1 MLLSMGILREELANS
16 VSITA
21 ASDSKQ
27 LHALSLGGAA
37 LFSNTPFAE
46 DTVYVVEARR
56 LPVRWKAPSRV
67 SLIVAGP
74 VRGDYFE
81 NADVEYI
88 CVEET
93 RLSVVLNTVLDV
105 FKKYRAFDERLKQLL
120 LHSSAPDAVCSYI
133 ADFLGAPFIVFDSA
147 LRLQYV
153 SPDADGLLEWETDAF
168 SGLRIL
174 PTDFITQLNLA
185 LFETSEEFVNDAVLL
200 CDDRL
205 PYNMICTLTGKNNY
219 IIAVFE
225 TGKKLTRSLRGIIG
239 YLKEY
244 ILVTFE
250 SNLQKRPLSG
260 GLTSFIVSMLD
271 GTKFSATDLENQL
284 NSVGWSP
291 TDSYCCIVMQA
302 LKEKRTSKYIES
314 FCLKIENQFGAC
326 VAFSYKDAAVA
337 IINLDKSNCS
347 VYNIPNR
354 IGILLRD
361 GLLKAGISFKYWNFE
376 TTPIYYQQ
384 ACNAYEFGKLYNP
397 TRWCYIFEDYAL
409 YYFMHYGSSRIPPRH
424 LCHPAL
430 VQLYRYDQ
438 KNGTELLRTLETYV
452 SNNCNAVTAAN
463 VLFIHRNTF
472 YQRLNR
478 IQELLKLDLEN
489 ENVRLYL
496 QISTCLIGMYY
507 YELENE
513 YNFPHE

>member
-1 MLLSMGILREELANS
+1 MLLSMGILRDALAERCGLL
-16 VSITA
+16 VS
-21 ASDSKQ
+21 SESKQ
-27 LHALSLGGAA
+27 IHSLCLSGAA
-37 LFSNTPFAE
+37 LFAAPFAE

-56 LPVRWKAPSRV
+56 LPVRWKAAQHV
-67 SLIVAGP
+67 FLIVAGAAP
-74 VRGDYFE
+74 QDYFAKA
-81 NADVEYI
+81 NVDYFV
-88 CVEET
+88 VEET
-93 RLSVVLNTVLDV
+93 RLSAVLNAVLEV
-105 FKKYRAFDERLKQLL
+105 FKTYNAFDERLKQLL
-120 LHSSAPDAVCSYI
+120 LHGSSADMVCNFI
-133 ADFLGAPFIVFDSA
+133 ADFIGAPFIVFDSA

-153 SPDADGLLEWETDAF
+153 SPDADELLEWETDAF

-174 PTDFITQLNLA
+174 PTDFITQLNLV
-185 LFETSEEFVNDAVLL
+185 LFETGEEFINDAVLL

-219 IIAVFE
+219 MIAVFE
-225 TGKKLTRSLRGIIG
+225 TGKKLDKSLRGLIG

-260 GLTSFIVSMLD
+260 GFVPFIVSVLD
-271 GTKFSATDLENQL
+271 GTKFSANDLENQL

-291 TDSYCCIVMQA
+291 SDSYCCIVMQE
-302 LKEKRTSKYIES
+302 LKEERTSKNIDS
-314 FCLKIENQFGAC
+314 FCLKIENQFAAC

-337 IINLDKSNCS
+337 IVNLDKSNCT

-354 IGILLRD
+354 ISVLLRD
-361 GLLKAGISFKYWNFE
+361 GLLKAGISFKYWSFE
-376 TTPIYYQQ
+376 TSPIYYQQ
-384 ACNAYEFGKLYNP
+384 AYNAYEFGRLYNP
-397 TRWCYIFEDYAL
+397 THWCYIFEDYAL

-424 LCHPAL
+424 LCHPGL
-430 VQLYRYDQ
+430 VQLHRYDQ

-452 SNNCNAVTAAN
+452 GNNCNAVTAAN
-463 VLFIHRNTF
+463 ALFIHRNTF

-478 IQELLKLDLEN
+478 IQEMLKLDLDDER
-489 ENVRLYL
+489 VRLYL